1 MKQVLLVVLARSHA
15 RTLARSLTPALTTE
29 FLFRILPLGFS
40 DASCTLQYCT
50 VRRAIQAHP
59 LPPLRLTRSRLLVL
73 EPAAFFFLSFQRKE
87 DIDTLLHIA
96 SSATFHRQSLHIHA
110 RPRGERRRN
119 GVWRGVACGRRR
131 KKRGG
136 IVTADRHGGRSS
148 QLLDGWE

>member
-96 SSATFHRQSLHIHA
+96 SSVCISTLVRVAK
-110 RPRGERRRN
+110 GDVM
-119 GVWRGVACGRRR
+119 GCGVAWRVDGGGRRE
-131 KKRGG
+131 GE
-136 IVTADRHGGRSS
+136 
-148 QLLDGWE
+148 L